1 MERKFYVDRTVYA
14 GRPTDQSNRAA
25 VELKTYDLLDS
36 LGIAYDRVDHDA
48 AMTIADCVEIDALLG
63 TPMCKNLFLTNKQQ
77 TEFYLLLMPGK
88 KKYRAG
94 ELARQIGTA
103 RLSFADASYME
114 RFLSIRPGAVT
125 VMGLL
130 NDTDK
135 CVRLLIDRDVAAAP
149 FICCHPCVNTVSLR
163 IKTEDLLNIF
173 LPHVAHAPTFVTLQ
187 GEEL

>member
-103 RLSFADASYME
+103 RLSFADASDME
-114 RFLSIRPGAVT
+114 RFLAIRPGAAF
-125 VMGLL
+125 LS
-130 NDTDK
+130 NK
-135 CVRLLIDRDVAAAP
+135 KEESPHCV
-149 FICCHPCVNTVSLR
+149 
-163 IKTEDLLNIF
+163 
-173 LPHVAHAPTFVTLQ
+173 
-187 GEEL
+187 